1 MKKHLFPDFLAFDT
15 PFSGSPSSGVR
26 RRKFI
31 LGASSVVAAAHFV
44 GQQASAADLDTAMAP
59 RVLGAADA
67 PIQMA
72 EYFSL
77 SCSHCAAFHRDNFP
91 PLKENWIDT
100 GKLRFEYRDFPLR
113 GPAIYAHAL
122 ARSVP
127 SAAYEGML
135 DILYKNQQSWVAAPD
150 PVSALARLARL
161 AGIGEAAFIEITR
174 DRPLLEAIVAVAQ
187 DGYSRFEINSTP
199 SFVINDRD
207 VLAGNIAYAE
217 LDTFLSDISV

>member
-1 MKKHLFPDFLAFDT
+1 MKKDLLPDFLDFNV
-15 PFSGSPSSGVR
+15 PSFNALP

-31 LGASSVVAAAHFV
+31 LGATSVVAASHF
-44 GQQASAADLDTAMAP
+44 GISQASAADLDTAMAP

-77 SCSHCAAFHRDNFP
+77 SCSHCAAFHHGTFP
-91 PLKENWIDT
+91 QLKKNWIDT

-122 ARSVP
+122 ARAVP
-127 SAAYEGML
+127 IEAYDGML

-150 PVSALARLARL
+150 PVSALARLARM

-174 DRPLLEAIVAVAQ
+174 DIPFLEAIVAIAQ

-199 SFVINDRD
+199 SFVIDDRD
-207 VLAGNIAYAE
+207 VLAGNIPYDE
-217 LDTFLSDISV
+217 LDTFLSNISV